1 MILVIPQL
9 PGNTREERIEDNKM
23 RQKAP
28 RFTLR
33 LCASVSLMAVLAGC
47 SGPLDFDM
55 RGQVGGFSTTSAV
68 QGATANRPVPDDRG
82 IISYP
87 NYQVA
92 VARTGDT
99 VTAVAMRIGLTPQE
113 LARHNGLDPEVL
125 LRDGEVLA
133 LPRRVAEP
141 SAATG
146 VDIATLAG
154 SAIDA
159 APDTTPDTTPVT
171 TKPLDPA
178 KPAAAPAPAPQPE
191 PVRHKVRRGETVYTI
206 SRLYNVPVKTLG
218 QWNGLGPDFAIR
230 EGQYLLI
237 PASGAAAP
245 KISDGQ
251 DDGKLL
257 ISKPGVGSD
266 TPTPPSAIK
275 PLPPEKVAPKTPEKP
290 QAQVGDPTKQA
301 AMAMP
306 VTGKIIRAYAKG
318 RNDGIDIAAA
328 AGTPVKA
335 AADGTVAAITSSADK
350 VPIVVVRHAD
360 NLLTVYAN
368 VENITVKKGDTIKR
382 GQQLARLRTGDDAYV
397 HFEVR
402 NGFDSVDPSPYLK

>member
-1 MILVIPQL
+1 
-9 PGNTREERIEDNKM
+9 M
-23 RQKAP
+23 RHKAP
-28 RFTLR
+28 RSTLR
-33 LCASVSLMAVLAGC
+33 LCASVSLVAVLAGC

-55 RGQVGGFSTTSAV
+55 RGQVGGFSTAPAV

-113 LARHNGLDPEVL
+113 LARYNGLDPEVL

-154 SAIDA
+154 DAIDA
-159 APDTTPDTTPVT
+159 APDTTPVT
-171 TKPLDPA
+171 TQPLEPA
-178 KPAAAPAPAPQPE
+178 QPAAAPAPAPQPE

-218 QWNGLGPDFAIR
+218 QWNGLGPDFGIR

-237 PASGAAAP
+237 PVSGAAAP
-245 KISDGQ
+245 KIADGQ

-257 ISKPGVGSD
+257 IAKPGVGSD
-266 TPTPPSAIK
+266 TPAPPSSAK
-275 PLPPEKVAPKTPEKP
+275 PLPPEKVAPKAPEKP

-306 VTGKIIRAYAKG
+306 VTGKIIRAYTKG

-368 VENITVKKGDTIKR
+368 VDKITVKKGDAVKR
-382 GQQLARLRTGDDAYV
+382 GQQLASLRTGDDAYV